1 MATIKASHT
10 VVPNQPTPK
19 GRLWLS
25 NSDQT
30 ARPAHTPNLYIY
42 KAKHNII
49 EYDIEKMIDSLSI
62 ILVYYY
68 PVAGRLSVTESGR
81 MEVDCNAKGVTLI
94 EAETVKTIDDFG
106 DFTPSE
112 SVKEELVPVID
123 YHSQPIEEIPLVFVQ
138 VTRFK
143 GDKEQQQGL
152 AIAVAV
158 SHPVADGS
166 AWIHFINTWAKVN
179 RGDMLGLND
188 MPFIDRTILKSSS
201 SLSSLSPPPSP
212 RFDHPELQPLPFI
225 LGRSDS
231 TEEQK
236 KKTTAAMLKLTS
248 EQVEMLRKKVNENE
262 NLSTKQGSRSRSRS
276 RPCSRFEAVAAH
288 IWRCA
293 CKARKLD
300 RNQPTLVRFNADFR
314 SRLTRPLPRNYF
326 GNALAATV
334 TPESYAGEITS
345 RPLSYAARKLREA
358 VEMLKEE
365 YITSQLEVVL
375 GEEQLESIKALFS
388 RQGERRNSPFAG
400 NPNLQITSWISI
412 PLYEADFGWGKPEH
426 FVLGYVCPFDRGIII
441 RGPENDGSVIV
452 IMYFQI
458 AHMQLFKKFF
468 YEDVFT
474 SRL

>member
-1 MATIKASHT
+1 MVTIKASHT
-10 VVPNQPTPK
+10 VAPNQPTPQ

-49 EYDIEKMIDSLSI
+49 EYDIEKMIDSLSKV
-62 ILVYYY
+62 LVYYY

-94 EAETVKTIDDFG
+94 EAETAKTFDDFG
-106 DFTPSE
+106 DFTPSD
-112 SVKEELVPVID
+112 SIKEELVPVID
-123 YHSQPIEEIPLVFVQ
+123 YHSQPIEEIPLVLVQ

-143 GDKEQQQGL
+143 GDRKQQGL
-152 AIAVAV
+152 AVAVAV
-158 SHPVADGS
+158 SHPVADGY

-179 RGDMLGLND
+179 RGGMLDLND
-188 MPFIDRTILKSSS
+188 MPCLDRTIRRSS
-201 SLSSLSPPPSP
+201 SLSSPPP
-212 RFDHPELQPLPFI
+212 RFDHPELKPLPFK
-225 LGRSDS
+225 LGKSDS
-231 TEEQK
+231 TEEQN
-236 KKTTAAMLKLTS
+236 KKTTAAVLKLTS
-248 EQVEMLRKKVNENE
+248 EQVEMLRKKANENE
-262 NLSTKQGSRSRSRS
+262 NLSTKQGSRS

-293 CKARKLD
+293 CKARELD

-314 SRLTRPLPRNYF
+314 NRLTPPLPRNYF

-334 TPESYAGEITS
+334 TPECYAGEITS
-345 RPLSYAARKLREA
+345 KPLSYAARKMREA

-365 YITSQLEVVL
+365 YISSQLDIAL

-388 RQGERRNSPFAG
+388 RQGERRNAPFAG
-400 NPNLQITSWISI
+400 NPNLQITSWINI

-441 RGPENDGSVIV
+441 QGPENDGSVIV

-458 AHMQLFKKFF
+458 SHMQLFKKFF